1 MGDITSTDRPK
12 GEVHVERDGEVLRLR
27 IDRTHVRNALDQ
39 ASLEMMADEV
49 QDTINDDTTRVIVLT
64 AEGDHFCAGIDL
76 PSANVKG
83 DRRPRTGHVERGI
96 DVGAHR
102 LIRGLWRCRLPVV
115 AAVRGHAAGLGC
127 QLALACDFVLASPT
141 ARFSEPFVKRGLT
154 PDSGGTFL
162 LPRLVGLARAK
173 TMLLLGEVI
182 DGAQAANWGMVHR
195 LIDDAKLDD
204 AAESLVQRLAGMPT
218 VAIGLSKD
226 LIHSSLE
233 HTFEQA
239 LADEA
244 RTEELPIRSADFKE
258 GLAAFM
264 DKRDPEFEGR

>member
-1 MGDITSTDRPK
+1 MADKTTADSRGT
-12 GEVHVERDGEVLRLR
+12 VHVERDGEVLRLR

-49 QDTINDDTTRVIVLT
+49 QATINDDTTRVIALT

-76 PSANVKG
+76 PSVNTKG
-83 DRRPRTGHVERGI
+83 ERRPRTGHVERGI

-102 LIRGLWRCRLPVV
+102 LVRNLWRSRLPVV
-115 AAVRGHAAGLGC
+115 AAVRGHAAGMGC
-127 QLALACDFVLASPT
+127 QLALACDFVLVSPT
-141 ARFSEPFVKRGLT
+141 ARFSEPFVHRGLS

-173 TMLLLGEVI
+173 SMLLLGDVV
-182 DGAQAANWGMVHR
+182 DGAQAAEWGLVHD
-195 LIDDAKLDD
+195 LVADDELDA
-204 AAESLVQRLAGMPT
+204 AAESLVQRCAAMPT
-218 VAIGLSKD
+218 VAVGLAKD
-226 LIHSSLE
+226 LVHSSLE

-258 GLAAFM
+258 GLEAFM

>member
-1 MGDITSTDRPK
+1 MGDTTSDDTT

-27 IDRTHVRNALDQ
+27 INRTHVRNALDQ
-39 ASLEMMADEV
+39 ASLEMLADEV
-49 QDTINDDTTRVIVLT
+49 QQTINDDTTRVIVLT

-76 PSANVKG
+76 PSVNVKG
-83 DRRPRTGHVERGI
+83 ERRPRTGHVERGI
-96 DVGAHR
+96 AVGAHR
-102 LIRGLWRCRLPVV
+102 LVTGLWRSRLPVV

-127 QLALACDFVLASPT
+127 QLALACDFVLVSPT

-173 TMLLLGEVI
+173 SMLLLGESV
-182 DGAQAANWGMVHR
+182 DGERAVEWGLVHT
-195 LIDDAKLDD
+195 LVDDAELDGVT
-204 AAESLVQRLAGMPT
+204 EELVQRVAAMPT
-218 VAIGLSKD
+218 VAVGLAKD
-226 LIHSSLE
+226 LVHSSLE

-244 RTEELPIRSADFKE
+244 RTEELPVRSPDFKE
-258 GLAAFM
+258 GLKAFM
-264 DKRDPEFEGR
+264 DKRDPTFEGR

>member
-1 MGDITSTDRPK
+1 MSDTTSDDTTRS
-12 GEVHVERDGEVLRLR
+12 EVHVNQDGEILRLH
-27 IDRTHVRNALDQ
+27 IDRTRVRNALDQ

-49 QDTINDDTTRVIVLT
+49 QATINDDRTRAIVLT

-76 PSANVKG
+76 PSVNQKG
-83 DRRPRTGHVERGI
+83 QRRPRTGHVERGI

-102 LIRGLWRCRLPVV
+102 LVRGLWRSRLPVV

-127 QLALACDFVLASPT
+127 QLAMACDFVLVSPT
-141 ARFSEPFVKRGLT
+141 ARFSEPFVQRGLS

-173 TMLLLGEVI
+173 AMLLLGEVI
-182 DGAQAANWGMVHR
+182 DGEQAADWGLVHR
-195 LIDDAKLDD
+195 LVDDDELDD
-204 AAESLVQRLAGMPT
+204 AAEELAQRCAAMPT
-218 VAIGLSKD
+218 VAVGLAKD
-226 LIHSSLE
+226 LVHSSLE

-244 RTEELPIRSADFKE
+244 RTEELPVRSADFKE
-258 GLAAFM
+258 GLAAFL
-264 DKRDPEFEGR
+264 DKRDPKFEGR